1 MQRNITHHNTQF
13 KHMYLFIALEI
24 LKFNIAQAG
33 ALVLLQLVRIVL
45 VTRQAVG
52 IFQDLVLVVGRDNVR
67 QHQHVLFGLTLPRV
81 GRGSHARADSTHG
94 VLEHVGTE

>member
-1 MQRNITHHNTQF
+1 MSVQRSITFHSTQF
-13 KHMYLFIALEI
+13 KHTYLFIGLV
-24 LKFNIAQAG
+24 LNSTHTG

-67 QHQHVLFGLTLPRV
+67 QHQHVLRRLALPF
-81 GRGSHARADSTHG
+81 DI
-94 VLEHVGTE
+94 E